1 MDLDTISTTNNTTPF
16 NEEALNN
23 KDTKPTEVDTTS
35 TAVVA
40 SRSTLI
46 TESATEKCDIPPM
59 EAISDDHSN
68 SNNNQPTPNEQ
79 TSLPNTTILTT
90 TAAAGSDNNS
100 NKKDQNGGI
109 VVAMKRCVGRS
120 NRGVT
125 WGEVSKQGLR
135 KTMEDTCGIYPE
147 FMTLSCI
154 EVGGCTAPSCR
165 YASAKSPVHYFGV
178 FDGHGGSEIHRRRCL
193 CVKFRH
199 YKDRGIGPALWRWR
213 AILGSKLSS
222 ETANIYEFH
231 VVKEKLQ
238 VSSHCANELHIKLAE
253 EWGKGSGIDD
263 WRRRWEVALC
273 RAYER
278 VDDGLKD
285 KTLASAGSTAS
296 VVILSACQIIAANCG
311 DSRVVL
317 CRGKQSIPLTVD
329 HKLNR
334 EDEVAR
340 IADEGGR
347 IVEWGHCLRVEGVL
361 SMTRAIGDHSLKPYI
376 IPVPEIT
383 FTTRSAGDE
392 FLVLASDGLWDV
404 LSNDDVVNLAR
415 KKLRERRRQPKSD
428 DHSSCPASYVAEGLF
443 KCALGAYSQDNIS
456 IIVVDLKF
464 PRIYGPAKAMKNGS
478 LSFSHSLGSKIDL

>member
-120 NRGVT
+120 NQGVT

-178 FDGHGGSEIHRRRCL
+178 FDGHGGSEW
-193 CVKFRH
+193 KS
-199 YKDRGIGPALWRWR
+199 KGISKQALQS
-213 AILGSKLSS
+213 LLEYP
-222 ETANIYEFH
+222 ETR
-231 VVKEKLQ
+231 K

-464 PRIYGPAKAMKNGS
+464 PRIYGPAKAMKNGMEIRPAIH
-478 LSFSHSLGSKIDL
+478 LFCGTGN